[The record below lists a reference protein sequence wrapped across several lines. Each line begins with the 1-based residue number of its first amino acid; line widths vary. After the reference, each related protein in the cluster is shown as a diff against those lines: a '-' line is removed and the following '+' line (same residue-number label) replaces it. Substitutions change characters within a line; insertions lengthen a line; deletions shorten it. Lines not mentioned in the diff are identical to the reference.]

1 MSTWWKH
8 GIVYQIYPR
17 SFQDAN
23 GDGVGDLPGIRD
35 RLSHVANLGADA
47 VWISPIY
54 PSPMADFGYDVAD
67 YTGVHELFG
76 TLDDADRVLDTAHD
90 LGLKVILDY
99 VVNHSSHKHPWFVE
113 SRSSR
118 DNPKR
123 DWYFWKDPAPDGGPP
138 TNWVSRFGGG
148 SAWEFD
154 DTTGQYYLHT
164 YLKEQPDLNWGN
176 EDLRAAMLDV
186 LRFWMDRGVD
196 GFRVDV
202 AYRAMV
208 APQWRDN
215 PPNPDWEEGMDP
227 YRRLKETYTKN
238 LPDAHVVG
246 RMLRDTV
253 DEYDDRVLIGEV
265 TLPVEKLMA
274 FYGEN
279 GDEYHLPFNFNLIH
293 SDWTAAA
300 VQEHVDAYETVVP
313 GDAWPN
319 YVLSNHDQPRFATRA
334 GAAQARVGHVVLLTL
349 RGTPTLYYGDEIGM
363 HNVDVPKNMI
373 QDPWELKAPG
383 LGLGRDPVRTP
394 MQWSDAPHA
403 GFCPP
408 DAEPWLPV
416 ADDYETVNVQAQTG
430 DPQSMLS
437 LVRRLIALR
446 REHPAL
452 HGGSYRSFDS
462 PDGVFAYA
470 RLDPATDTP
479 RFLVVLNFTEETR
492 TWSVPDD
499 LSGTVALSTRAG
511 STDDPVSGLL
521 PLRPDEGLVV
531 ELEREV

>member
-1 MSTWWKH
+1 MSNWWKH
-8 GIVYQIYPR
+8 GIVYQVYPR
-17 SFQDAN
+17 SFQDAD
-23 GDGVGDLPGIRD
+23 GDGVGDLPGITD
-35 RLSHVANLGADA
+35 RLPYLADLGVDA

-76 TLDDADRVLDTAHD
+76 TLDDADRLIDTAHE

-99 VVNHSSHKHPWFVE
+99 VVNHSSHKHPWFEE

-148 SAWEFD
+148 SAWELD
-154 DTTGQYYLHT
+154 EATGQYYLHT

-176 EDLRAAMLDV
+176 ADLRAAMLDV

-227 YRRLKETYTKN
+227 YRKLQETYTKN

-246 RMLRDTV
+246 RMLRDVV

-265 TLPVEKLMA
+265 TLPVDRLMA

-279 GDEYHLPFNFNLIH
+279 ADEYHLPFNFNLIH
-293 SDWTAAA
+293 SEWTAES
-300 VQEHVDAYETVVP
+300 VQAHVDAYEHHVP
-313 GDAWPN
+313 KTGWPN
-319 YVLSNHDQPRFATRA
+319 YVLGNHDQHRLAARVGP
-334 GAAQARVGHVVLLTL
+334 AQARVGHMLLLTL
-349 RGTPTLYYGDEIGM
+349 RGTPTIYYGDELGM
-363 HNVDVPKNMI
+363 LNGRIPPEKI
-373 QDPWELKAPG
+373 QDPWELKTPG
-383 LGLGRDPVRTP
+383 LGLGRDPARTP
-394 MQWSDAPHA
+394 MQWSTQPHA

-416 ADDYETVNVQAQTG
+416 GPDEDVINVEVQQDEPA
-430 DPQSMLS
+430 SML
-437 LVRRLIALR
+437 RLMKRLMRLR
-446 REHPAL
+446 RDHPAL
-452 HGGSYRSFDS
+452 HAGGYRSFDT
-462 PDGVFAYA
+462 PPGLFAYA
-470 RLDPATDTP
+470 RQSPEDGTD
-479 RFLVVLNFTEETR
+479 RFLVVLNFTAETK
-492 TWSVPDD
+492 TWSLPENLAGRV
-499 LSGTVALSTRAG
+499 VASTRLG
-511 STDDPVSGLL
+511 RRDDRAEGIL
-521 PLRPDEGLVV
+521 PLRPDDGLLIQI
-531 ELEREV
+531 EH

>member
-17 SFQDAN
+17 SFQDSN
-23 GDGVGDLPGIRD
+23 GDGVGDLPGITD
-35 RLSHVANLGADA
+35 RLPYLADLGVDA

-76 TLDDADRVLDTAHD
+76 TLDDADRLIDTAHD
-90 LGLKVILDY
+90 LGMKVILDY
-99 VVNHSSHKHPWFVE
+99 VVNHSSHKHPWFEE

-123 DWYFWKDPAPDGGPP
+123 DWYFWKDPGPNGEPP
-138 TNWVSRFGGG
+138 TNWVSRFGGR

-154 DTTGQYYLHT
+154 ETTGQYYLHT

-176 EDLRAAMLDV
+176 EDLRTAMLNV

-227 YRRLKETYTKN
+227 YRRLQETYTKN

-246 RMLRDTV
+246 RMLRDVV

-265 TLPVEKLMA
+265 TLPVDRLMA

-293 SDWTAAA
+293 SDWTAES
-300 VQEHVDAYETVVP
+300 VQAHVDAYEHNVP
-313 GDAWPN
+313 ETGWPN
-319 YVLSNHDQPRFATRA
+319 YVLGNHDQHRLVSRIGA
-334 GAAQARVGHVVLLTL
+334 GQARIGHMLLLTL
-349 RGTPTLYYGDEIGM
+349 RGTPTLYYGDELGM
-363 HNVDVPKNMI
+363 PNGEIPPEMV
-373 QDPWELKAPG
+373 QDPWELKSPG
-383 LGLGRDPVRTP
+383 LGLGRDPARTP
-394 MQWSDAPHA
+394 MHWSDAPHG

-408 DAEPWLPV
+408 DAEPWLPAGPD
-416 ADDYETVNVQAQTG
+416 ADTRNVTEQSG
-430 DPQSMLS
+430 NPQSMLAMTKH
-437 LVRRLIALR
+437 LIQLR
-446 REHPAL
+446 RDHPAL
-452 HGGSYRSFDS
+452 HAGGYRSFDAPEGIFAFARQS
-462 PDGVFAYA
+462 PDDGA
-470 RLDPATDTP
+470 D
-479 RFLVVLNFTEETR
+479 RFFVVLNFTGETR
-492 TWSVPDD
+492 TWSLPD
-499 LSGTVALSTRAG
+499 GTQAVIAASTRPG
-511 STDDPVSGLL
+511 RLDESVKGML
-521 PLRPDEGLVV
+521 PLRPDEGVV
-531 ELEREV
+531 LRLQHEG